1 MTVLPVEPFA
11 QNPVATLLLIGAM
24 VIASYLYAALL
35 RRRHS
40 DERSRDQRLVSMVD
54 NYGRSGLP

>member
-1 MTVLPVEPFA
+1 MTLLPVEPFA

-40 DERSRDQRLVSMVD
+40 DERSREQRLVSMVD